1 MSMYGLPITT
11 ERKKQLPK
19 KAVYAKFDLKPSQR
33 DGFDADVSRMD
44 IVAALSPA
52 TLPAIAAGEN
62 IKNIYVLAVQLK
74 RKDYDSKSI
83 VLLSRLIP
91 QNILFALQFEADTQF
106 AVYHADRLIRSAWM
120 PTGEAKIALSGLSM
134 DAVWENI
141 VKSIGGIEMEQGKT
155 LTQQIQ
161 TNEQR
166 AKTLA
171 QIAALV
177 RKMASEKQPRRKRE
191 YFEIIKKLKSN
202 L

>member
-1 MSMYGLPITT
+1 MSMYGLRITT

-33 DGFDADVSRMD
+33 DGFDVDVSRMD

-120 PTGEAKIALSGLSM
+120 PKGEAKIALSGLSM

-155 LTQQIQ
+155 LIQQIQ

-166 AKTLA
+166 TKTLA

>member
-1 MSMYGLPITT
+1 
-11 ERKKQLPK
+11 
-19 KAVYAKFDLKPSQR
+19 
-33 DGFDADVSRMD
+33 
-44 IVAALSPA
+44 
-52 TLPAIAAGEN
+52 
-62 IKNIYVLAVQLK
+62 
-74 RKDYDSKSI
+74 
-83 VLLSRLIP
+83 
-91 QNILFALQFEADTQF
+91 
-106 AVYHADRLIRSAWM
+106 M

-155 LTQQIQ
+155 LIQQIQ

-166 AKTLA
+166 TKTLA

>member
-1 MSMYGLPITT
+1 MSYL
-11 ERKKQLPK
+11 
-19 KAVYAKFDLKPSQR
+19 
-33 DGFDADVSRMD
+33 
-44 IVAALSPA
+44 
-52 TLPAIAAGEN
+52 AAGEN
-62 IKNIYVLAVQLK
+62 IKDIYVIAVQLK

-120 PTGEAKIALSGLSM
+120 PTREAKIALSGLSM

-155 LTQQIQ
+155 LIQQIQ

-166 AKTLA
+166 TKTLA
-171 QIAALV
+171 QIAALAQ
-177 RKMASEKQPRRKRE
+177 KMASEKQPRRKRE
-191 YFEIIKKLKSN
+191 YFEIIKKLKSK

>member
-1 MSMYGLPITT
+1 MYGLPITT

-120 PTGEAKIALSGLSM
+120 PTRATTLCTMTSLHKASRSLSKTAACSM
-134 DAVWENI
+134 
-141 VKSIGGIEMEQGKT
+141 KMGI
-155 LTQQIQ
+155 
-161 TNEQR
+161 R
-166 AKTLA
+166 
-171 QIAALV
+171 
-177 RKMASEKQPRRKRE
+177 P
-191 YFEIIKKLKSN
+191 
-202 L
+202 

>member
-1 MSMYGLPITT
+1 MYGLPITT

-19 KAVYAKFDLKPSQR
+19 KAVYAKFHLKPSQR

-62 IKNIYVLAVQLK
+62 IKDIYVLAVQLK

-120 PTGEAKIALSGLSM
+120 PTGEAKMALSGLGI
-134 DAVWENI
+134 AV
-141 VKSIGGIEMEQGKT
+141 EQGHT
-155 LTQQIQ
+155 LAQQIQ

-166 AKTLA
+166 EKTLA
-171 QIAALV
+171 QMAALA

-191 YFEIIKKLKSN
+191 YFEIIKKLKSK

>member
-1 MSMYGLPITT
+1 MYGLPITT

-19 KAVYAKFDLKPSQR
+19 KAVFAKFHLKPSQR
-33 DGFDADVSRMD
+33 DGFNADVSRMD
-44 IVAALSPA
+44 IVAVISPS
-52 TLPAIAAGEN
+52 TMPSLAAGEN
-62 IKNIYVLAVQLK
+62 IKNIYVLAVQMK
-74 RKDYDSKSI
+74 RKNYDNKSI

-91 QNILFALQFEADTQF
+91 QHILFALLFEADTQF
-106 AVYHADRLIRSAWM
+106 AACQANRLIRSVWM
-120 PTGEAKIALSGLSM
+120 PTGEAKITLSGLSM

-141 VKSIGGIEMEQGKT
+141 IKSIGGIAVEQGHT
-155 LTQQIQ
+155 LAQQIQ

-171 QIAALV
+171 QMAALA

-191 YFEIIKKLKSN
+191 YFEIIKKLKSK

>member
-19 KAVYAKFDLKPSQR
+19 KAVFAKFHLKPSQR

-44 IVAALSPA
+44 IVAVLSPA
-52 TLPAIAAGEN
+52 TLPAITAGES
-62 IKNIYVLAVQLK
+62 IKDIYVLAVQMK
-74 RKDYDSKSI
+74 RKDYDGKNI

-91 QNILFALQFEADTQF
+91 QNILFALQFETDTQF
-106 AVYHADRLIRSAWM
+106 AVYHSDRLICSAWM
-120 PTGEAKIALSGLSM
+120 PTGEAKMALSGLSM

-141 VKSIGGIEMEQGKT
+141 VKSIGGIEMEQGNT

-171 QIAALV
+171 QIAALA
-177 RKMASEKQPRRKRE
+177 RKMASEKQPRCKRE